1 MGAEIPYLSAIG
13 ALFYLAQC
21 WLTAERNI
29 HDTCTANIEI
39 FKMNS
44 SRNLNQSSLPELFI
58 SFFQKFSRISVLA
71 SEYTICTYTGQ
82 WEYKR
87 GNDKWTKDYPLLIED
102 PFEQPDNAARAVSM
116 NQLPRIS
123 EAFERTHPSLVS
135 SNQDRNSVICGLVG
149 RRVSPQLI
157 PSHSTPRFIKRG
169 ATDFP
174 SLPRATPPSQNEF
187 YNRTNGTYPA
197 TSPSQNQLYNRT
209 NGTYPATSPSQNQLY
224 NGTNGTYS
232 APSVTIRRPMAA
244 TTHFQSQQ
252 QRWEPKT
259 TR

>member
-1 MGAEIPYLSAIG
+1 
-13 ALFYLAQC
+13 
-21 WLTAERNI
+21 
-29 HDTCTANIEI
+29 
-39 FKMNS
+39 
-44 SRNLNQSSLPELFI
+44 
-58 SFFQKFSRISVLA
+58 
-71 SEYTICTYTGQ
+71 
-82 WEYKR
+82 
-87 GNDKWTKDYPLLIED
+87 IED

-123 EAFERTHPSLVS
+123 EAFESTHRSLVS
-135 SNQDRNSVICGLVG
+135 SNQDRNSVIYGLVG
-149 RRVSPQLI
+149 RRVSSQLI
-157 PSHSTPRFIKRG
+157 SSHTTPRFINRG
-169 ATDFP
+169 ATDFR

-197 TSPSQNQLYNRT
+197 TSPSQNQFYSR
-209 NGTYPATSPSQNQLY
+209 
-224 NGTNGTYS
+224 TNGTYS